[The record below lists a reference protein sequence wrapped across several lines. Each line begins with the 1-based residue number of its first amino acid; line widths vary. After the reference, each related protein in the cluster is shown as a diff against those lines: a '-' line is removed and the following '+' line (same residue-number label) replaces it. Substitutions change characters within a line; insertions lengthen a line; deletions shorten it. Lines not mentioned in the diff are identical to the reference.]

1 MAPPESRASHGSR
14 TRNLANDWLPPVA
27 LRAARRARRARTGGA
42 EASTPPR
49 PVEPE
54 AIRSEAA
61 LAIPRFEALTA
72 RTLDELASC
81 PDVYRPT
88 RFWGP
93 GLTQLLSDMAE
104 QGLPAFQRWQSAGFW
119 FLPQYGNG
127 FTDTTIRMVF
137 NRAVKVNPRVR
148 RRWLRSALDGSTE
161 ARRDFDALRLAWDQG
176 RWPMDLESHGASR
189 VGDPPQEYR
198 LVEGSEA
205 RFSKPFLNYLL
216 CLAALSQ
223 HVEEAPRSFLEI
235 GGGYGALGEIVLSR
249 DATARY
255 VNLDIPP
262 LVTVSSYY
270 LTELFGDER
279 ILTYG
284 DQVPSSGRIEVPRSA
299 CLPNFRISDI
309 GGPFDVFVNTYSFQ
323 EMEPDVVEHYIDA
336 VCRAGVQYVV
346 SLNSKHGKPKVAD
359 GHEIG
364 VVDPVTSDL
373 IVKLF
378 EQRGYAVCATY
389 GRPLI
394 VSAGE
399 LAVLRRRS

>member
-1 MAPPESRASHGSR
+1 
-14 TRNLANDWLPPVA
+14 
-27 LRAARRARRARTGGA
+27 
-42 EASTPPR
+42 
-49 PVEPE
+49 
-54 AIRSEAA
+54 
-61 LAIPRFEALTA
+61 
-72 RTLDELASC
+72 
-81 PDVYRPT
+81 
-88 RFWGP
+88 
-93 GLTQLLSDMAE
+93 
-104 QGLPAFQRWQSAGFW
+104 
-119 FLPQYGNG
+119 
-127 FTDTTIRMVF
+127 
-137 NRAVKVNPRVR
+137 
-148 RRWLRSALDGSTE
+148 
-161 ARRDFDALRLAWDQG
+161 
-176 RWPMDLESHGASR
+176 MDLESHGASR
-189 VGDPPQEYR
+189 VGDRPQEYR

-249 DATARY
+249 DGTARY

-284 DQVPSSGRIEVPRSA
+284 DEVPSSGPIEVPRSA
-299 CLPNFRISDI
+299 CLPNFRIADI

-323 EMEPDVVEHYIDA
+323 RWSRTSWSTTSTPSAEP
-336 VCRAGVQYVV
+336 VCSTWYPSTPSTGSQRWRTGT
-346 SLNSKHGKPKVAD
+346 
-359 GHEIG
+359 IG

-378 EQRGYAVCATY
+378 EQRGYALCATY